1 MSENGRLAR
10 RQGEPLLAKAGIG
23 REGGGGRAP
32 AAFAMATGN
41 PERFAPHGIAHG
53 PAQATAAPFNRFC
66 HHSSPLSERIIA
78 AAATP
83 VMLPASPCPTS
94 TSNSTGTSSPFSP
107 SCSAGPDCS
116 SAVLAAAISGAD
128 TG

>member
-1 MSENGRLAR
+1 MGGPAR

-23 REGGGGRAP
+23 GEGGGGRAP

-41 PERFAPHGIAHG
+41 PERIAPHGIAHG